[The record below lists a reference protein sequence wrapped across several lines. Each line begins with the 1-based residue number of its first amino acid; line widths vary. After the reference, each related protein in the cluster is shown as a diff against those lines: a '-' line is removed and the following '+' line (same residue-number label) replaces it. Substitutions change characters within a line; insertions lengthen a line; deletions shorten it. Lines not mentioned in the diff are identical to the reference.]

1 MTHSPSLR
9 PALEPTRPARGFI
22 HDLRGVAAVE
32 FAIIVPVMALLYL
45 GVLEVSMGYQASR
58 RVALVSRT
66 LADLTAQ
73 AEDKADPTPD
83 IAATEI
89 NDIHAAS
96 NWILAPF
103 PTSGQLR
110 TTISS
115 VVFKGTAASPTA
127 FVDWSV
133 GLEGVKRSC
142 AQLTIVASTASP
154 SLTTI
159 PQGVVTPGTTIIVA
173 DIAYDYK
180 PLLSGSFR
188 SIGAGSVS
196 QITIKQSSYMRPRNA
211 TKLTLAGGV
220 GGATY
225 CNVAFP

>member
-1 MTHSPSLR
+1 MNHSFPLR
-9 PALEPTRPARGFI
+9 AASDRRPRALGFAG
-22 HDLRGVAAVE
+22 DKRGVAAVE

-83 IAATEI
+83 ITATEI
-89 NDIHAAS
+89 ADIHAAS

-103 PTSGQLR
+103 PISSQLR

-115 VVFKGTAASPTA
+115 VVFKGTVASPTA

-133 GLEGVKRSC
+133 GVEGVRRGC
-142 AQLTIVASTASP
+142 AQLSIVPSSSSA

-159 PQGVVTPGTTIIVA
+159 PQGVVTPGSTVIVA
-173 DIAYDYK
+173 DISYDYK

-188 SIGAGSVS
+188 AIGAGSVS

-211 TKLTLAGGV
+211 TKLTLAAGV
-220 GGATY
+220 AGATY